1 MVNWLH
7 IQTVCSCFA
16 SGSRW
21 WSASPVKKEIKE
33 QQDEG
38 LWLLY
43 EVQRVHQSH
52 KQAPLESDKKLPAA
66 TGVTNSRLLSIHSV
80 LHATIRSF
88 SAWFLIHQ
96 VCFTGYQKGH
106 GRNVKHLHKPIRHDS
121 THPNAVQSHQGQEFH
136 HSCGT
141 SPCRGSLLLFLSAL
155 LSKTKL
161 PVMEAI
167 PTKGKSQTPWQDCSL
182 HFRSKPLFSE
192 VFKSEHQIGKQ
203 HLVLSLRN

>member
-1 MVNWLH
+1 MKGCGCCTKN
-7 IQTVCSCFA
+7 
-16 SGSRW
+16 
-21 WSASPVKKEIKE
+21 EEYIKVTNRHH
-33 QQDEG
+33 
-38 LWLLY
+38 WK
-43 EVQRVHQSH
+43 VTKNR
-52 KQAPLESDKKLPAA
+52 DKKLPAA
-66 TGVTNSRLLSIHSV
+66 TGVANSRLLSIHSV

-106 GRNVKHLHKPIRHDS
+106 GRNAKHLHKPIRHDS

-155 LSKTKL
+155 LPKTKL